1 MCPACSYLLEMWR
14 EEPHCLRCGRPR
26 SGTGDLCRDCLATT
40 PPFRLA
46 RAAAPYDGPFRQAVQ
61 KLKFQGALLLAEPL
75 GQLMAETV
83 LAEPMYTGVELV
95 VPVPLHRRKLRSR
108 GFNQSS
114 LLGKEIGN
122 RLGLPLEEKVLIKER
137 ETKDQIGLTREQRLA
152 NLRGAFTV
160 DKPQLVKGKSLLLV
174 DDIFTTGST
183 VSHSAAALLAAGA
196 EEVSVIT
203 WAAGIN

>member
-1 MCPACSYLLEMWR
+1 
-14 EEPHCLRCGRPR
+14 
-26 SGTGDLCRDCLATT
+26 
-40 PPFRLA
+40 
-46 RAAAPYDGPFRQAVQ
+46 
-61 KLKFQGALLLAEPL
+61 
-75 GQLMAETV
+75 MAETV